1 MNLTINAAKTN
12 ALHPEQLPKS
22 EQTARR
28 TDSLIAEVRRNAQK
42 MSSVFTDRTSACATS
57 IANSKKNIDSAW
69 SICKD
74 AYAKKDALREEY
86 GISKEDAAL
95 LEKAARAEADP
106 ITAEPLTE
114 EEKEQVA
121 ALKEQPFTSDYQ
133 QQAQTLNGTIKD
145 NRMSIADEVKNIN
158 KQTMILSTV
167 KLEHLKVHIG
177 EDAKRQITD
186 LKEDAAKE
194 MMSDGFLAAKDKIDE
209 DNQIREEEQKK
220 QEEEEKK
227 EEKMAAKREEK
238 QNAQEEFI
246 EKAKENN
253 DTVND
258 QINETDAA
266 MAETEQKVNEI
277 NAKLK
282 QMEDLLNGTSVDTYA

>member
-12 ALHPEQLPKS
+12 AFHLEQLPKS

-28 TDSLIAEVRRNAQK
+28 TDSLIAGVKRNAQK
-42 MSSVFTDRTSACATS
+42 MSAVFTDRTSACATS
-57 IANSKKNIDSAW
+57 IADSKKAMDTAW
-69 SICKD
+69 GICKE

-86 GISKEDAAL
+86 GFSKKDADL

-106 ITAEPLTE
+106 ITAEPLSE

-121 ALKEQPFTSDYQ
+121 ALKEQPFSRDYQ

-145 NRMSIADEVKNIN
+145 NRLSLAEEMKNIN
-158 KQTMILSTV
+158 KQMHILSTV
-167 KLEHLKVHIG
+167 KLEHLKVHIA
-177 EDAKRQITD
+177 EDADRQITSM
-186 LKEDAAKE
+186 KEDAAKE
-194 MMSDGFLAAKDKIDE
+194 MMADGFLAAKDKIDE
-209 DNQIREEEQKK
+209 DNQLREEEQKK

-227 EEKMAAKREEK
+227 EEKVAAKREEK

-258 QINETDAA
+258 QINDTDAA

>member
-12 ALHPEQLPKS
+12 ALHPDRLSKS

-28 TDSLIAEVRRNAQK
+28 TDSLIAGVKRNAQK
-42 MSSVFTDRTSACATS
+42 MSAVFTDRTSACATS
-57 IANSKKNIDSAW
+57 IADSKKAMDTAW
-69 SICKD
+69 GICRE

-86 GISKEDAAL
+86 GFSKKDAAL

-121 ALKEQPFTSDYQ
+121 ALKEQPFASDYQ

-145 NRMSIADEVKNIN
+145 NRLSLAEEMKNIN
-158 KQTMILSTV
+158 KQMHILSTV
-167 KLEHLKVHIG
+167 KLEHLKVHIA
-177 EDAKRQITD
+177 EDADRQITSM
-186 LKEDAAKE
+186 KEDAAKE
-194 MMSDGFLAAKDKIDE
+194 MMADGFLAAKDKIDE
-209 DNQIREEEQKK
+209 DNQLREEEQKK

-238 QNAQEEFI
+238 QNAQEKFI

-258 QINETDAA
+258 QINDTDAA

>member
-1 MNLTINAAKTN
+1 MEEDAMNLTINAAKTN
-12 ALHPEQLPKS
+12 ALHPDRLSKS

-57 IANSKKNIDSAW
+57 IADSKKAMDTAW
-69 SICKD
+69 GICRD

-158 KQTMILSTV
+158 KQ
-167 KLEHLKVHIG
+167 
-177 EDAKRQITD
+177 
-186 LKEDAAKE
+186 
-194 MMSDGFLAAKDKIDE
+194 
-209 DNQIREEEQKK
+209 
-220 QEEEEKK
+220 
-227 EEKMAAKREEK
+227 
-238 QNAQEEFI
+238 
-246 EKAKENN
+246 
-253 DTVND
+253 
-258 QINETDAA
+258 
-266 MAETEQKVNEI
+266 
-277 NAKLK
+277 
-282 QMEDLLNGTSVDTYA
+282 

>member
-12 ALHPEQLPKS
+12 AFHLEQLPKS

-28 TDSLIAEVRRNAQK
+28 TDSLIAGVKRNAQK
-42 MSSVFTDRTSACATS
+42 MSAVFTDRTSACATS
-57 IANSKKNIDSAW
+57 IADSKKAMDTAW
-69 SICKD
+69 GICKD

-86 GISKEDAAL
+86 GFSKKDAAL

-121 ALKEQPFTSDYQ
+121 ALKEQPFASDYQ
-133 QQAQTLNGTIKD
+133 QQAQTLNGTIRD
-145 NRMSIADEVKNIN
+145 NRLSLAEEMKNIN
-158 KQTMILSTV
+158 KQMHILSTV
-167 KLEHLKVHIG
+167 KLEHLKVHIA
-177 EDAKRQITD
+177 EDADRQITSM
-186 LKEDAAKE
+186 KEDAAKE
-194 MMSDGFLAAKDKIDE
+194 MMADGFLAAKDKIDE
-209 DNQIREEEQKK
+209 DNQLREEEQKK

-227 EEKMAAKREEK
+227 EEKIAAKREEK

-246 EKAKENN
+246 EKEKENN

-258 QINETDAA
+258 QINDTDAA

>member
-12 ALHPEQLPKS
+12 ALHPEQLSKS

-28 TDSLIAEVRRNAQK
+28 TDSLIAEVKRNAQK
-42 MSSVFTDRTSACATS
+42 MSAVFTDRTSACATS
-57 IANSKKNIDSAW
+57 IADSKKAMDTAW
-69 SICKD
+69 GICKD
-74 AYAKKDALREEY
+74 AYAQKDALREEY
-86 GISKEDAAL
+86 GFSKKDAAL

-121 ALKEQPFTSDYQ
+121 ALKEQPFASDYQ

-145 NRMSIADEVKNIN
+145 NRLSLAEEMKNIN
-158 KQTMILSTV
+158 KQMHILSTV
-167 KLEHLKVHIG
+167 KLEHLKVHIA
-177 EDAKRQITD
+177 EDADRQITSM
-186 LKEDAAKE
+186 KEDAAKE
-194 MMSDGFLAAKDKIDE
+194 MMADGFLAVKDKIDE
-209 DNQIREEEQKK
+209 DNQLREEEQKK

-258 QINETDAA
+258 QINDTDAA

>member
-12 ALHPEQLPKS
+12 AFHPEQLPKS

-28 TDSLIAEVRRNAQK
+28 TDSLIAGVKRNAQK
-42 MSSVFTDRTSACATS
+42 MSAVFTDRTSACATS
-57 IANSKKNIDSAW
+57 IADSKKAMDSAW
-69 SICKD
+69 GICRD

-86 GISKEDAAL
+86 GFSKKDAAL

-121 ALKEQPFTSDYQ
+121 ALKEQPFASDYQ

-145 NRMSIADEVKNIN
+145 NRLSLAEEMKNIN
-158 KQTMILSTV
+158 KQMHILSTV
-167 KLEHLKVHIG
+167 KLEHLKVHIA
-177 EDAKRQITD
+177 EDADRQITSM
-186 LKEDAAKE
+186 KEDAAKE
-194 MMSDGFLAAKDKIDE
+194 MMADGFLAAKDKIDE
-209 DNQIREEEQKK
+209 DNQLREEEQKK

-227 EEKMAAKREEK
+227 EEKIAAKREEK
-238 QNAQEEFI
+238 QNAQEKFI

-253 DTVND
+253 DTVNG
-258 QINETDAA
+258 QINDTDAA

>member
-12 ALHPEQLPKS
+12 AFHPEQLPKS

-28 TDSLIAEVRRNAQK
+28 TDSLIAGVKRNAQK
-42 MSSVFTDRTSACATS
+42 MSAVFTDRTSACATS
-57 IANSKKNIDSAW
+57 IADSKKAMDSAW
-69 SICKD
+69 GICRD

-86 GISKEDAAL
+86 GFSKKDAAL

-106 ITAEPLTE
+106 ITVESLTE

-121 ALKEQPFTSDYQ
+121 ALKEQPFASDYQ
-133 QQAQTLNGTIKD
+133 QQAQTLNGTIRD
-145 NRMSIADEVKNIN
+145 NRLSLAEEMKNIN
-158 KQTMILSTV
+158 KQMHILSTV
-167 KLEHLKVHIG
+167 KLEHLKVHIA
-177 EDAKRQITD
+177 EDADRQITSI
-186 LKEDAAKE
+186 KEDAVKE
-194 MMSDGFLAAKDKIDE
+194 MMADGFLAAKDKIDE
-209 DNQIREEEQKK
+209 DNQLREEEQKK

-227 EEKMAAKREEK
+227 EEKVAAKREEK

-258 QINETDAA
+258 QINDTDAA

>member
-12 ALHPEQLPKS
+12 AFHPEQLPKS

-28 TDSLIAEVRRNAQK
+28 TDSLIAGVKRNAQK
-42 MSSVFTDRTSACATS
+42 MSAVFTDRTSACATS
-57 IANSKKNIDSAW
+57 IADSKKAMDSAW
-69 SICKD
+69 GICRD

-86 GISKEDAAL
+86 GFSKKDAAL

-121 ALKEQPFTSDYQ
+121 ALKEQPFASDYQ

-145 NRMSIADEVKNIN
+145 NRLSLTEEMKNIN
-158 KQTMILSTV
+158 KQMHILSTV
-167 KLEHLKVHIG
+167 KLEHLKVHIA
-177 EDAKRQITD
+177 EDADRQITSM
-186 LKEDAAKE
+186 KEDAAKE
-194 MMSDGFLAAKDKIDE
+194 MMADGFLAAKDKIDE
-209 DNQIREEEQKK
+209 DNQLREEEQKK

-227 EEKMAAKREEK
+227 EEKIAAKREEK

-258 QINETDAA
+258 QINDTDAA